1 MAWIAGTIALV
12 GAALAAKNQQDAI
25 KKQDRATSLGIL
37 QRMEANKVKSDALQ
51 KALANLRNSNA
62 QPQIAQGQKDYLHAL
77 ATATPMGSQPAQVG
91 ALSDAYRAAAG
102 AADASSKAE
111 AGKTAGLM
119 AITDAPA
126 LQRQGEGVAIGRLGS
141 NLDQIDSAANDAFNQ
156 TRLKVAGIRP
166 NPWINLIAQG
176 MQSYG
181 AAKAGSGGFGGTT
194 SSAQPVQGG
203 STDTYW
209 GSGSSFGGGNYT
221 GPGSLSTDY
230 SSNVNNLY
238 GLGGY

>member
-12 GAALAAKNQQDAI
+12 GAALAAKNQNDAV
-25 KKQDRATSLGIL
+25 KRQDRATSAGIL
-37 QRMEANKVKSDALQ
+37 QRMAATRDQSAAIQ
-51 KALANLRNSNA
+51 KALANLRASNDA
-62 QPQIAQGQKDYLHAL
+62 PQVAQGNKDYLHAL

-91 ALSDAYRAAAG
+91 ALSDAYRQAAG
-102 AADASSKAE
+102 AADASSQAT
-111 AGKTAGLM
+111 ADKTAGLM

-141 NLDQIDSAANDAFNQ
+141 VLDGISSAANDQFNQ

-181 AAKAGSGGFGGTT
+181 AAKAGAGGFQSTG
-194 SSAQPVQGG
+194 SAPVQSA

-209 GSGSSFGGGNYT
+209 GNGSSFGGGNYT

-230 SSNVNNLY
+230 TSNVRNLY
-238 GLGGY
+238 GTGGY